1 MTAPSHETID
11 GLPTYA
17 ELLERTDAPPGS
29 VWGLFGAGDE
39 IGALNLLTPER
50 VERAARAVRRGAV
63 FSLDFPINTF
73 PTPSRPAAEHTV
85 IEMAADWRDDSLDGF
100 FLQQTTQID
109 GLRHVRHTE
118 HGFYGGVDP
127 DRVRAGDPTNG
138 VGVWADRGIVGR
150 GVLVDVAHHRAAQG
164 SPLDHA
170 AGEPITPE
178 LLDETLAAQGTELA
192 PGDMVLLRTDYP
204 RHLREHGSL
213 EGAHPH
219 AGLAQSHEMLAWLW
233 DHRVPL
239 VAADNFAVE
248 CIPRVEGS
256 PLAAGDALG
265 GGLLHPHLIALLG
278 MVVGEL
284 WKLDDLADDCAA
296 DGVYECM
303 LVVKPLNLVG
313 GVGSPANATAIK

>member
-1 MTAPSHETID
+1 VTAHTEIGD
-11 GLPTYA
+11 GLPNYA
-17 ELLERTDAPPGS
+17 ELLARTDAPAGS
-29 VWGLFGAGDE
+29 IWGLFGDDDE
-39 IGALNLLTPER
+39 IGALNLLTAAR
-50 VERAARAVRRGAV
+50 VEEAARAVRRGAV
-63 FSLDFPINTF
+63 FSLDYPINTF
-73 PTPSRPAAEHTV
+73 PTSSRPAAQHTV

-118 HGFYGGVDP
+118 HGFYGGIDP

-150 GVLVDVAHHRAAQG
+150 GVVVDVARHRAARG
-164 SPLDHA
+164 TPLDHA
-170 AGEPITPE
+170 AGEPISPQ
-178 LLDETLAAQGTELA
+178 LLDDTLAAQGTALA
-192 PGDMVLLRTDYP
+192 PGDMLLVRTDYP
-204 RHLREHGSL
+204 RHLLEHGNL

-219 AGLAQSHEMLAWLW
+219 AGLEQSHETLAWLW
-233 DHRVPL
+233 DHRIPL
-239 VAADNFAVE
+239 VAADTFAVE
-248 CIPRVEGS
+248 CIPRVPTS
-256 PLAAGDALG
+256 PLGAGDALG
-265 GGLLHPHLIALLG
+265 GGLLHPYLIALLG

-296 DGVYECM
+296 EGVYDCM